1 VTTQLS
7 QRTSCPLARVKL
19 DYFPTKMLPP
29 AQLLPAS
36 YALAAVFAWG
46 ASDFLGGY
54 ASRHRNAFLLTAIA
68 HLSALVFMAAI
79 AITTHAPF
87 PGRTAVLW
95 ALAGGIS
102 GGGALAI
109 FYRALATGRMGL
121 TAPVAAVLGAAIPVA
136 FGMVREGLPHTAQIA
151 GFVLAVIGIWL
162 ISRSEDGSR
171 PEGIGMAALAGIGFA
186 GFYLC
191 IRQGGDSSALWLA
204 AVAKI
209 SSFTLTAILVLMG
222 RGIRQIDRGGIAF
235 GMIAGCLDIT
245 GSVLYIRASQTG
257 RLDVAVVLSSLYPAV
272 TVLLARF
279 ILHEHFTH
287 WKAIGMFAA
296 LAAVPMIALQ

>member
-1 VTTQLS
+1 
-7 QRTSCPLARVKL
+7 
-19 DYFPTKMLPP
+19 M
-29 AQLLPAS
+29 PAS
-36 YALAAVFAWG
+36 FALASVFAWG
-46 ASDFLGGY
+46 ASDFLGGF
-54 ASRHRNAFLLTAIA
+54 ASRRANAFLLTAIA
-68 HLSALVFMAAI
+68 HLSALVFMASIAI
-79 AITTHAPF
+79 ATHAPF

-136 FGMVREGLPHTAQIA
+136 FGMAHEGLPHTAQIA

-191 IRQGGDSSALWLA
+191 VRQAGDSSALWVA

-209 SSFTLTAILVLMG
+209 SSFALTAILVLLG
-222 RGIRQIDRGGIAF
+222 PGIRQINRRGIAI
-235 GMIAGCLDIT
+235 GIVAGCLDIT

-279 ILHEHFTH
+279 ILHEHFTR
-287 WKAIGMFAA
+287 WKAVGMFAA

>member
-1 VTTQLS
+1 
-7 QRTSCPLARVKL
+7 
-19 DYFPTKMLPP
+19 MLPP
-29 AQLLPAS
+29 AQLMPAS
-36 YALAAVFAWG
+36 FALASVFAWG
-46 ASDFLGGY
+46 ASDFLGGF
-54 ASRHRNAFLLTAIA
+54 ASRRANAFLLTAIA
-68 HLSALVFMAAI
+68 HLSALVFMASIAI
-79 AITTHAPF
+79 ATHAPF

-136 FGMVREGLPHTAQIA
+136 FGMAHEGLPHTAQIA

-191 IRQGGDSSALWLA
+191 IRQAGDNSALWLA

-209 SSFTLTAILVLMG
+209 SSFTLTTILVLMG
-222 RGIRQIDRGGIAF
+222 RNVRHIDRRGIAY
-235 GMIAGCLDIT
+235 GIVAGCLDIT
-245 GSVLYIRASQTG
+245 GSVLFIRASQTG

-279 ILHEHFTH
+279 ILHEHFTR
-287 WKAIGMFAA
+287 WKAVGMFAA

>member
-1 VTTQLS
+1 
-7 QRTSCPLARVKL
+7 
-19 DYFPTKMLPP
+19 MLPP

-46 ASDFLGGY
+46 ASDFLGGF
-54 ASRHRNAFLLTAIA
+54 ASQRSNAFLITAIA
-68 HLSALVFMAAI
+68 HLSALIFMATIAI
-79 AITTHAPF
+79 ATHAPF
-87 PGRTAVLW
+87 PDRTAVLW

-171 PEGIGMAALAGIGFA
+171 PEGIAMAALSGIGFA

-191 IRQGGDSSALWLA
+191 VRQAGGSSALWVA

-209 SSFTLTAILVLMG
+209 SSFSLTAVLVLTG
-222 RGIRQIDRGGIAF
+222 PGIRQINRRGVAIGIV
-235 GMIAGCLDIT
+235 AGCLDIT

-279 ILHEHFTH
+279 ILNEHFTR
-287 WKAIGMFAA
+287 WKAVGMVAA

>member
-1 VTTQLS
+1 
-7 QRTSCPLARVKL
+7 
-19 DYFPTKMLPP
+19 MLP

-36 YALAAVFAWG
+36 YALASVFAWG

-54 ASRHRNAFLLTAIA
+54 ASRRANAFLLTAIA
-68 HLSALVFMAAI
+68 HLSALVFMATIAI
-79 AITTHAPF
+79 ATHAPF

-151 GFVLAVIGIWL
+151 GFVLATVGIWL
-162 ISRSEDGSR
+162 ISRTEDGSR
-171 PEGIGMAALAGIGFA
+171 PEGIGMAALSGIGFA

-191 IRQGGDSSALWLA
+191 IRQAGGSSALWLA
-204 AVAKI
+204 AIAKI

-222 RGIRQIDRGGIAF
+222 RGIRQINRRGIAF
-235 GMIAGCLDIT
+235 GIVAGCLDIT
-245 GSVLYIRASQTG
+245 GSVLFIRASQTG

-279 ILHEHFTH
+279 ILNEHFTR
-287 WKAIGMFAA
+287 WKAVGMAAA